1 VANTPEAEAP
11 TDVRTIADLPFHVLG
26 RFPKP
31 LLVGRCRGGQIEGW
45 SNKEFFEQLRD
56 LSLGF
61 GALGVGAGDRV
72 AILSESRPEWLLI
85 DLAVL
90 TAGGVTVPVYPT
102 FTASQARYI
111 LQDCGAKVVVASTR
125 LQLEKIQEIRH
136 LLPTL
141 ESVVVMDDA
150 AAAGGA
156 SVLGFATVVGRGHQ
170 RMVEQWGAGREFRDA
185 ARAIAPDRLATII
198 YTSGTTG
205 EPKGVML
212 THGNLVANMRAA
224 TIVLDVGH
232 EDIAL
237 SFLPLSHSFERMAS
251 YVYLFAGVTMI
262 FAESFDTVGR
272 DIVAV
277 RPTLITGVPRAY
289 EKMQARVIEKGQAG
303 SSGKA
308 ALFRWAVRAGM
319 ARSRATLRGRS
330 VGPLTALKASIADSL
345 VFSKIRAALGGRIRF
360 VVSGS
365 APLAVDTAEFFQ
377 AVGLP
382 VIEGYGLTETAP
394 ILTVNPP
401 HAPRV
406 GTVGKPIEGV
416 EIRIAADGEILARGP
431 NLMAGYYNKPEA
443 TAEAVRDGWFHTG
456 DVGKIDAEGY
466 LTITDRKKDL
476 LVTSGGKKI
485 APQPIEAV
493 LKRSPLVGEA
503 ILLGDRRKYA
513 VALIV
518 PDFRELERRLRD
530 LGRPAGERSGASS
543 DVRAQRSERGGVQG
557 APPPGLAREE
567 LVARPDVL
575 ALYQEIVDALNHDLA
590 QFERIKKIALL
601 PAEFTIESGELTPT
615 MKIRR
620 RAIEERWRQ
629 VIEALYA
636 EER

>member
-1 VANTPEAEAP
+1 MASTPTSDPES
-11 TDVRTIADLPFHVLG
+11 DVRTIADLPFHVLG

-31 LLVGRCRGGQIEGW
+31 LLVGRCRGGQIEGL
-45 SNKEFFEQLRD
+45 SNKDLFEQVRD

-61 GALGVGAGDRV
+61 AAIGVGAGDRV
-72 AILSESRPEWLLI
+72 AILAESRPEWLLT

-90 TAGGVTVPVYPT
+90 TAGAATVPVYPT
-102 FTASQARYI
+102 LSAGQARHI
-111 LQDCGAKVVVASTR
+111 LQDSGAKVVVTSTR

-136 LLPTL
+136 LVPTL
-141 ESVVVMDDA
+141 ECVVVIDEAA
-150 AAAGGA
+150 AAAGA
-156 SVLGFATVVGRGHQ
+156 SVLSFTSVVARGHQ

-185 ARAIAPDRLATII
+185 AKAITPDSLATII

-224 TIVLDVGH
+224 TIVLDVNH
-232 EDIAL
+232 EDVAL

-251 YVYLFAGVTMI
+251 YVYLFAGVTVV

-289 EKMQARVIEKGQAG
+289 EKMQARVMEKGQAG
-303 SSGKA
+303 SPAKA
-308 ALFRWAVRAGM
+308 ALFRWAVRAGR
-319 ARSRATLRGRS
+319 AKSRATLRGRS
-330 VGPLTALKASIADSL
+330 VGPVTALKASVADSL
-345 VFSKIRAALGGRIRF
+345 VFSKIRAGLGGRIRF

-401 HAPRV
+401 YAPRV
-406 GTVGKPIEGV
+406 GTVGKPVDGV
-416 EIRIAADGEILARGP
+416 ELRIAADGEILARGP
-431 NLMAGYYNKPEA
+431 NLMAGYYNKPQA

-456 DVGKIDAEGY
+456 DIGHLDAEGY

-493 LKRSPLVGEA
+493 LKRSPLVSEA
-503 ILLGDRRKYA
+503 ILLGDRRKFA

-518 PDFRELERRLRD
+518 PDFAALERRLRD
-530 LGRPAGERSGASS
+530 LGRPP
-543 DVRAQRSERGGVQG
+543 GGVQG
-557 APPPGLAREE
+557 SPPPGLDRDD
-567 LVARPDVL
+567 LVKRPDVVS
-575 ALYQEIVDALNHDLA
+575 LYQEIVDALNHDLS

-620 RAIEERWRQ
+620 K
-629 VIEALYA
+629 VIEDKWREVIEKLYA